1 MAKSRHDQIAENLA
15 KKFGTEYKKHQGIDI
30 VTKKRV
36 IEVETTKEGIYQGIN
51 QIKRSPKT
59 RYIAVDEKNI
69 QNALDTTEGTG
80 IGVMDKNGRILKR
93 ARRKSNESRNIRR
106 NLYA

>member
-15 KKFGTEYKKHQGIDI
+15 KKFGTEYKKHQWIDI

-36 IEVETTKEGIYQGIN
+36 IEVETTKKGIYQGMN
-51 QIKRSPKT
+51 QIKRSPKP

-69 QNALDTTEGTG
+69 QSALDVIGGVEP
-80 IGVMDKNGRILKR
+80 GVMAVI
-93 ARRKSNESRNIRR
+93 E
-106 NLYA
+106 